1 MKGEFAANY
10 NFLIYIYIVFI
21 WILAVNLTDAVHFLP
36 TVWNAVQS
44 TRPGQEWADAAA
56 RWPLLLLQVNFQS
69 VAEIDKTPST
79 AWNRPTWK
87 VMVVVPSCSHWR
99 ALKRRDTLYSRL
111 WSRADRAQVFG
122 SLWVIGHDANLF
134 LFGVQCIY
142 PPSPSLHKCNILLS
156 FVSELLLANPSPSTI
171 FSPAQWQDIPVSES
185 SNVDEIQCPILHN
198 PFLSC
203 SHKLKGTVTHFVK
216 KKKNHYPDTSTVND
230 EFLFCSWMC

>member
-1 MKGEFAANY
+1 MQSIFCPPSETLCRVHGRDKNEQMLPPVGHY
-10 NFLIYIYIVFI
+10 YYYRLIFKA
-21 WILAVNLTDAVHFLP
+21 WL
-36 TVWNAVQS
+36 
-44 TRPGQEWADAAA
+44 EWTKH
-56 RWPLLLLQVNFQS
+56 LQ
-69 VAEIDKTPST
+69 T

-142 PPSPSLHKCNILLS
+142 PPFPSLHRCNILLS

-171 FSPAQWQDIPVSES
+171 FSPAQWQDIPVSVS

-198 PFLSC
+198 PFLSWN

-216 KKKNHYPDTSTVND
+216 KKKKSLPWH
-230 EFLFCSWMC
+230 FHC